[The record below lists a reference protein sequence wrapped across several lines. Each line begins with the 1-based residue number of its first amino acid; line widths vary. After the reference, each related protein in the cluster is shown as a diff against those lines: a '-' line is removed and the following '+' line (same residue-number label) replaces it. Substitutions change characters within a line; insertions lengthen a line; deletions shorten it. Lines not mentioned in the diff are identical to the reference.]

1 MGPLSSGKKAKIIF
15 LFIVC
20 FSQLTAAMTK
30 VGYNAVEI
38 GDKFDTI
45 EGCAGRPY
53 RICSKGGETY
63 EYEYVEKIVFTD
75 KTNVTVNHYYFIV
88 SNGIIVG
95 KRFKIERSPAYNMIY
110 QEDPNI
116 YSY

>member
-1 MGPLSSGKKAKIIF
+1 
-15 LFIVC
+15 
-20 FSQLTAAMTK
+20 MTK
-30 VGYNAVEI
+30 VGYNNIEI
-38 GDKFDTI
+38 GDKFDVI
-45 EGCAGRPY
+45 EECAGKPY
-53 RICSKGGETY
+53 RICSKGEDTY

-88 SNGIIVG
+88 SNGIVVG